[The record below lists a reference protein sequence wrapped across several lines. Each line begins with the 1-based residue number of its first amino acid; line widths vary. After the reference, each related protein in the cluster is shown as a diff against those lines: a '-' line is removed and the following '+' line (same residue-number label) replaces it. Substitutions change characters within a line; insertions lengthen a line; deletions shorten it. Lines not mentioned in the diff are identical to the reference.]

1 MIVDTQNL
9 PQMLRRFKPLRIATR
24 LRLRF
29 VLHYAKQT
37 PYRLSF
43 PMRASLSYY
52 TLPDA
57 GGALVCSQVLTWVGF
72 RRDLNH
78 ALLVIP
84 DAQRTVNGQTFDTC
98 DAKVSPRQHGVL
110 REYCS
115 RPMMYGPFRRLQG
128 DAYDWS
134 VPFDE
139 FPRPPPISL
148 NLADEPEQPEIG
160 QVRARV

>member
-98 DAKVSPRQHGVL
+98 DAKVSPRQSPPASTA
-110 REYCS
+110 YCAS
-115 RPMMYGPFRRLQG
+115 TAVGR
-128 DAYDWS
+128 
-134 VPFDE
+134 
-139 FPRPPPISL
+139 
-148 NLADEPEQPEIG
+148 
-160 QVRARV
+160 